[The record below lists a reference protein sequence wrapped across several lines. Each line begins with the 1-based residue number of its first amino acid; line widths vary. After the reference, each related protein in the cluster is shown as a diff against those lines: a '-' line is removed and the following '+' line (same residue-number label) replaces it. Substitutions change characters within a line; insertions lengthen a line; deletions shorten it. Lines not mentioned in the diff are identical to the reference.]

1 MRPCVLCGIIFI
13 GITALLPLVS
23 GCTALM
29 AGGVAAGSAGAFAY
43 EHGNY
48 RGIIN
53 SPILEC
59 QKATIKAAENLS
71 LVKLESVF
79 LGTRSKFT
87 FRNFQRIKFKVSL
100 VRIDDTSTEATIRA
114 GAWGNREVS
123 RQFLS
128 EIGKAI
134 R

>member
-1 MRPCVLCGIIFI
+1 MRRSVLRGIAVI
-13 GITALLPLVS
+13 GITALLPLMS
-23 GCTALM
+23 GCTALV
-29 AGGVAAGSAGAFAY
+29 AGGGVAGSAGAFAY

-48 RGIIN
+48 SGIIN
-53 SPILEC
+53 SPIFEC
-59 QKATIKAAENLS
+59 QTATIRAADNLS
-71 LVKLESVF
+71 LVKLEGVF

-100 VRIDDTSTEATIRA
+100 VRIDATNTEATIRA
-114 GAWGNREVS
+114 GLRGNRALS

-128 EIGKAI
+128 EIEKAL